1 MKKKKKKFVEVAT
14 PENLQSLLGIKTISK
29 QEILVFRELE
39 HKQIISV
46 KNKTPYIQHD
56 NWNSIW
62 RHRDQ
67 NSLHFVASNQCTF
80 ENVLIIDKDLFVSQM
95 KYTEKEYLDNATI
108 KKWLKKMVKV
118 IPLFE
123 NMGID
128 IEHVKIVFVTNAKI
142 KNFHFESH
150 YLGVPFKIITKDELE
165 KITHI
170 NRTQKVPTPAPTPE
184 K

>member
-1 MKKKKKKFVEVAT
+1 
-14 PENLQSLLGIKTISK
+14 
-29 QEILVFRELE
+29 
-39 HKQIISV
+39 
-46 KNKTPYIQHD
+46 
-56 NWNSIW
+56 
-62 RHRDQ
+62 
-67 NSLHFVASNQCTF
+67 
-80 ENVLIIDKDLFVSQM
+80 
-95 KYTEKEYLDNATI
+95 
-108 KKWLKKMVKV
+108 MVKV